1 MSSPSKDAPT
11 ASETSTVSKANLP
24 LCRSYLYSDNNIPIT
39 SGLIIDLCTQRMD
52 KAIFTVSRF
61 HEGKYIYLPD
71 LYVQYC
77 VDDPSE
83 YDFAMA
89 VFGELE
95 AWERIKKLKFFKK
108 AYDQMVH
115 HADVK
120 RKSKA
125 FKAVISEVDSGG
137 RSAFT
142 ASKFLIDEPWK
153 PKRTKEANT
162 KSKKSTQ
169 EAASQHNDDLD
180 RLREEGLIQ

>member
-1 MSSPSKDAPT
+1 MSSS
-11 ASETSTVSKANLP
+11 SVKATLP
-24 LCRSYLYSDNNIPIT
+24 LCRSYLYSDNNIPYT
-39 SGLIIDLCTQRMD
+39 SGLIIDLCTQRLD
-52 KAIFTVSRF
+52 KAIFTCSRF
-61 HEGKYIYLPD
+61 HEDKYIYLPD

-108 AYDQMVH
+108 SYDQMVH

-125 FKAVISEVDSGG
+125 FKAVINEVDSGG

-153 PKRTKEANT
+153 DKRTKVAAK
-162 KSKKSTQ
+162 KSKSSTQ
-169 EAASQHNDDLD
+169 EASTQVKDDLD
-180 RLREEGLIQ
+180 RLREEGLIN